1 MRIRVKALG
10 TLRRGLPGG
19 QDFFEGEELSIGEVL
34 DALASRYGE
43 ILTEELYEGEK
54 LREGLAILVNGRN
67 VLSLPEGLLTA
78 LDDGDEI
85 LITAVVPGG

>member
-19 QDFFEGEELSIGEVL
+19 QDFIEGQGLTIGGVL
-34 DALASRYGE
+34 DALVSRHGK
-43 ILTEELYEGEK
+43 LLAEELYEGEK

-67 VLSLPEGLLTA
+67 VLSLADGLLTA
-78 LDDGDEI
+78 LDDGDEV